1 MGAAC
6 RAKLPRHMHRER
18 AEQPKGAKPIECAAN
33 LCLADEDDEEQ
44 AQDEHKQ
51 SRDKD

>member
-6 RAKLPRHMHRER
+6 RAKQPRHMQRER
-18 AEQPKGAKPIECAAN
+18 EQPKGAKPIECAAN

-44 AQDEHKQ
+44 EQEERKQ
-51 SRDKD
+51 YRDKD